1 MITTP
6 PPPGL
11 GGGHLQGP
19 LQQCQLCH
27 LPPKVSHC
35 QIFHCLTMSWV
46 DRSWSWATARTR
58 ASGFGT
64 WPSAP
69 VFTHSGLTLEN
80 LVSELFSPF
89 LSKEGEW
96 QVLGDCWP
104 SHPQPLCCWP
114 RCWHGHIQGLSQSN
128 VNFNFIGTYCSWSES
143 GQRTHWLATCCIMWR
158 RNTCGSL
165 TSQLTGVNSL
175 ANAAKLIDWNPRQRT
190 KTS

>member
-96 QVLGDCWP
+96 QVLGDCWS
-104 SHPQPLCCWP
+104 SHPQSLCRRP
-114 RCWHGHIQGLSQSN
+114 RCRHGHLQGLSQTQPQHQLHRSLSS
-128 VNFNFIGTYCSWSES
+128 SWSEN
-143 GQRTHWLATCCIMWR
+143 GQLTHWRATCCTMSR
-158 RNTCGSL
+158 RNTCESL
-165 TSQLTGVNSL
+165 TSQQIGGNSKAHCL
-175 ANAAKLIDWNPRQRT
+175 KSRA
-190 KTS
+190 TSLMETS